1 MSEEPPVLL
10 DASDLRKRFTQQRGA
25 WSAPATIYA
34 VEDASVRVRA
44 GETVGIVG
52 ESGCGK
58 STLARMIIRL
68 IEPDAGTIRLDGID
82 ITHAPQSDLRQIRRR
97 MQMVFQDPY
106 GSLNPRMRAGD
117 IVAEPLRVHG
127 ALSRSALQDRVA
139 DLFRRVGLRP
149 DQYRNRPSQFS
160 GGQRQRLAIA
170 RALALDPALVVADE
184 PVSALDVSIQAQV
197 VNLLKDIQAER
208 GLAYIFISHDLRI
221 VRHICDR
228 VSVMYL
234 GRTVETGTTAALF
247 GAPGRPLPRC
257 CSTRS
262 EAGSA
267 CAARA
272 DRHRRGP
279 EPLRAPA
286 GLPVSPP
293 VSEGDRGLPRRN
305 ASHAT
310 IVGWNRSRMPPRR
323 VVESMPLIEEP
334 FRYASTL
341 GARSLWPFHT
351 P

>member
-1 MSEEPPVLL
+1 
-10 DASDLRKRFTQQRGA
+10 
-25 WSAPATIYA
+25 
-34 VEDASVRVRA
+34 
-44 GETVGIVG
+44 
-52 ESGCGK
+52 
-58 STLARMIIRL
+58 MIIRL

-247 GAPGRPLPRC
+247 GAPGHPYTQMLLDAIPKPDPHAPRAPIATGEVPSPFAPPPGCPFHPRC
-257 CSTRS
+257 PRATGVCRAEMPVMRRLSGGT
-262 EAGSA
+262 EAA
-267 CAARA
+267 CHHAA
-272 DRHRRGP
+272 
-279 EPLRAPA
+279 
-286 GLPVSPP
+286 
-293 VSEGDRGLPRRN
+293 
-305 ASHAT
+305 
-310 IVGWNRSRMPPRR
+310 
-323 VVESMPLIEEP
+323 
-334 FRYASTL
+334 
-341 GARSLWPFHT
+341 
-351 P
+351 

>member
-1 MSEEPPVLL
+1 
-10 DASDLRKRFTQQRGA
+10 
-25 WSAPATIYA
+25 
-34 VEDASVRVRA
+34 
-44 GETVGIVG
+44 
-52 ESGCGK
+52 
-58 STLARMIIRL
+58 
-68 IEPDAGTIRLDGID
+68 
-82 ITHAPQSDLRQIRRR
+82 
-97 MQMVFQDPY
+97 
-106 GSLNPRMRAGD
+106 MRAGD

-127 ALSRSALQDRVA
+127 ALSRSALEDRVA

-234 GRTVETGTTAALF
+234 GRIVETGTTAALF
-247 GAPGRPLPRC
+247 GAPGHPYTQMLARRDP
-257 CSTRS
+257 

-272 DRHRRGP
+272 D
-279 EPLRAPA
+279 LPA
-286 GLPVSPP
+286 GEVPSPF
-293 VSEGDRGLPRRN
+293 
-305 ASHAT
+305 A
-310 IVGWNRSRMPPRR
+310 PP
-323 VVESMPLIEEP
+323 P
-334 FRYASTL
+334 
-341 GARSLWPFHT
+341 GCPFHPRCPRAT
-351 P
+351 GVCRAEMPVMRRLSGGTEAACHHAV